1 MRLNKQKGSQ
11 EAGLDPKVGSPVKA
25 SISGNCVRLLKEQQQ
40 TGEMHLHDVIISLQ
54 TMACL

>member
-25 SISGNCVRLLKEQQQ
+25 SVSGICVRLLKEQQQ
-40 TGEMHLHDVIISLQ
+40 TGEVHLHDGKMS
-54 TMACL
+54 